1 MCGWGGLV
9 FINWFLRP
17 LLDGLEPITADEVVE
32 RIGVTYDRFS
42 ALVIGSVVLTGLLRV
57 WRMRL
62 TLNILSSTYGKLLLM
77 KMGMVS
83 LMLLLL

>member
-1 MCGWGGLV
+1 M
-9 FINWFLRP
+9 
-17 LLDGLEPITADEVVE
+17 DGLEPITADEVVE